1 MATAQH
7 TETASTIGN
16 LARSPNLPVMLTIA
30 AMVIGLAA
38 LLPLVQNSGAT
49 TTAGK
54 ITQLEQQKTAEQAKL
69 RELELNVATLGSLD
83 RIEHEAKNNQRSL
96 NGEIVYRLGQSF
108 GAEGVELAR
117 QYEERERELKA
128 KLREIFDQL
137 LADLRA
143 KRRTTDEE

>member
-7 TETASTIGN
+7 TETGSTIGN

-54 ITQLEQQKTAEQAKL
+54 ITQMEQQKTADQAKL

-83 RIEHEAKNNQRSL
+83 RIEHEAKTRLQMETPKEVHYLAVDAPPPEQRKLPSRFL
-96 NGEIVYRLGQSF
+96 PEEQKQVQAGSSF
-108 GAEGVELAR
+108 WKSMFGWL
-117 QYEERERELKA
+117 
-128 KLREIFDQL
+128 IP
-137 LADLRA
+137 
-143 KRRTTDEE
+143 